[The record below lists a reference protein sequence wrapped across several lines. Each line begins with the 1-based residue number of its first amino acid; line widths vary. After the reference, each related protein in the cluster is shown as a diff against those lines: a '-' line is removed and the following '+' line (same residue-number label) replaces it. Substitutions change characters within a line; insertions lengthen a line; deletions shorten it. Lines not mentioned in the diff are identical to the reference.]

1 MRFSR
6 VLHPTIARVN
16 AQLLTLPNPLWKRFA
31 ADETQQAISA
41 PGATERYEIMANG
54 RSVALDEGAN
64 TYIR

>member
-6 VLHPTIARVN
+6 VLHPPIAHVN
-16 AQLLTLPNPLWKRFA
+16 AQWLTLPNHFWKRFG

-41 PGATERYEIMANG
+41 PGATERYKIMANG